1 MCITLCRHIPSARM
15 LHTRCPVS
23 ATPTAFASQIGQF
36 PLYGKQKF
44 FTIFPSAHML
54 HSRPPLFF
62 SGRAGNACTNLLGF
76 LVRYVRTRGSM
87 RLRRIQNYRLY
98 CMPFAACTCHAW
110 LARPTRARRGGS
122 EGGWRESSLLTFAAL
137 LVTQKRDKKNPF
149 YDFSQKIPHQQK
161 NTPFPRFG
169 KARHNACLSRDMLKL
184 NLHLTLGTQYRMSG
198 CRPPV
203 IFLLLTRL

>member
-1 MCITLCRHIPSARM
+1 MI
-15 LHTRCPVS
+15 
-23 ATPTAFASQIGQF
+23 
-36 PLYGKQKF
+36 Y
-44 FTIFPSAHML
+44 SAHRL
-54 HSRPPLFF
+54 HSRPPTLLC
-62 SGRAGNACTNLLGF
+62 GRAGNACTNLLGSF
-76 LVRYVRTRGSM
+76 VRCVRTRGSM

-110 LARPTRARRGGS
+110 LARLTRARGKRYIR
-122 EGGWRESSLLTFAAL
+122 EGNTLL
-137 LVTQKRDKKNPF
+137 
-149 YDFSQKIPHQQK
+149 YDFWYFSSQKSTLSILLRFFAKIPHKQK
-161 NTPFPRFG
+161 NTPFPHLG

>member
-1 MCITLCRHIPSARM
+1 MRARICSAFSCDM
-15 LHTRCPVS
+15 
-23 ATPTAFASQIGQF
+23 FARVVWLKLWGAIKL
-36 PLYGKQKF
+36 P
-44 FTIFPSAHML
+44 IFALPFVA
-54 HSRPPLFF
+54 
-62 SGRAGNACTNLLGF
+62 
-76 LVRYVRTRGSM
+76 RTR
-87 RLRRIQNYRLY
+87 
-98 CMPFAACTCHAW
+98 HAW
-110 LARPTRARRGGS
+110 LARLTRARRGGS
-122 EGGWRESSLLTFAAL
+122 QRGRRESSLLTFAAL

>member
-1 MCITLCRHIPSARM
+1 M
-15 LHTRCPVS
+15 LHSRCPVS
-23 ATPTAFASQIGQF
+23 ATPT
-36 PLYGKQKF
+36 
-44 FTIFPSAHML
+44 HML
-54 HSRPPLFF
+54 RICVNPRHSFIC
-62 SGRAGNACTNLLGF
+62 GRADNACTNLLGF

-98 CMPFAACTCHAW
+98 CMPFAA
-110 LARPTRARRGGS
+110 
-122 EGGWRESSLLTFAAL
+122 L
-137 LVTQKRDKKNPF
+137 LVTQKREKEHPF
-149 YDFSQKIPHQQK
+149 YDFSQKIPHKQK
-161 NTPFPRFG
+161 NTPFPHLG